1 MAWRNLWRNYRRTGI
16 TLAAMTL
23 ALVVEL
29 LYAGLVIGLV
39 NGMEEDATAYELGD
53 VQILVDGYLTK
64 PSLYDAVPDDD
75 ALIAKLEAEGY
86 RATSRLFAG
95 GLGASGELSSGVR
108 FVGIDPVQDAKALDL
123 HLAIAQG
130 EWLDDASPKG
140 VVVGA
145 GLARTLALDLGDE
158 VLVLGQ
164 ASDGSLANELFV
176 VRGTLMSVAAGLDR
190 TGVLMTEGSFREL
203 MVFPEGAHKV
213 FVRRPP
219 DVPLAT
225 ATEVIRGIV
234 GEPAAE
240 GGPLTILTW
249 KEISPFLAQYIDSVS
264 GIIVVLYLIIYMAV
278 AILILNAMLM
288 AVFER
293 IREFGVLKAI
303 GYGPFQ
309 VLGMMLAEGMMLAV
323 VATVLGLL
331 CAAPGMWYMTVYG
344 INVGTLGGMEMA
356 GMTMPPIWHGVYTVK
371 TCATPIAML
380 FIISFFAVLYPAIK
394 AAWIRPVE
402 AMHHQ

>member
-1 MAWRNLWRNYRRTGI
+1 MDW
-16 TLAAMTL
+16 
-23 ALVVEL
+23 
-29 LYAGLVIGLV
+29 
-39 NGMEEDATAYELGD
+39 
-53 VQILVDGYLTK
+53 
-64 PSLYDAVPDDD
+64 
-75 ALIAKLEAEGY
+75 
-86 RATSRLFAG
+86 
-95 GLGASGELSSGVR
+95 GASGELSSGVR

-249 KEISPFLAQYIDSVS
+249 KEISLRAGTPAFP
-264 GIIVVLYLIIYMAV
+264 
-278 AILILNAMLM
+278 
-288 AVFER
+288 R
-293 IREFGVLKAI
+293 
-303 GYGPFQ
+303 
-309 VLGMMLAEGMMLAV
+309 
-323 VATVLGLL
+323 
-331 CAAPGMWYMTVYG
+331 APGS
-344 INVGTLGGMEMA
+344 
-356 GMTMPPIWHGVYTVK
+356 
-371 TCATPIAML
+371 CAP
-380 FIISFFAVLYPAIK
+380 
-394 AAWIRPVE
+394 
-402 AMHHQ
+402 